1 MKALADCRILVV
13 EDEVLI
19 AMDVERML
27 LQEGCTVVGPI
38 GTVARALSAIPG
50 GKIDAAILDVNLG
63 RETVFPVAELLA
75 ESKTPFVLVSG
86 HSPESLPETLRDYP
100 VIGKP
105 YQRNELI
112 NGLLRALSRTSDG
125 A

>member
-27 LQEGCTVVGPI
+27 IQEGCTVIGPV

-50 GKIDAAILDVNLG
+50 GKIDAAVLDVNLG
-63 RETVFPVAELLA
+63 REKIFPVAELLA
-75 ESKTPFVLVSG
+75 EMQDSIRARIGSFAGIVTGNPSKVHQSLE
-86 HSPESLPETLRDYP
+86 SPTREMS
-100 VIGKP
+100 
-105 YQRNELI
+105 
-112 NGLLRALSRTSDG
+112 
-125 A
+125 

>member
-27 LQEGCTVVGPI
+27 LQEGCTVIGPF
-38 GTVARALSAIPG
+38 GTVARALREILSG
-50 GKIDAAILDVNLG
+50 EIDAAVLDVNLG
-63 RETVFPVAELLA
+63 RERIFPVARLLA
-75 ESKTPFVLVSG
+75 ERKTPFVLVSG
-86 HSPESLPETLRDYP
+86 HSTESLPEALRDYP
-100 VIGKP
+100 VISKP
-105 YQRNELI
+105 FQRSELI
-112 NGLLRALSRTSDG
+112 NGLLRAVTKL